1 MSQATAVRTAPR
13 PVGRAVPRPVPA
25 PPRLR
30 VVSAPAHTR
39 SRAGL
44 VFACI
49 GLLAVGLVGLL
60 LLNVS
65 LEHGSY
71 VLQAQQAR
79 ATQLSD
85 QAQALRED
93 LATLQAPQN
102 LAAQATRLGM
112 VPNPNAAFL
121 RASDGKILGVPTR
134 AVAPVTPTVSPT
146 PAASPAPAP
155 SAPAKPAASAPAK
168 PATNPATNPAG
179 AGAKKPTPK
188 PTH

>member
-13 PVGRAVPRPVPA
+13 PVGRSAPRPGPA
-25 PPRLR
+25 APRLR

-44 VFACI
+44 VLGCI
-49 GLLAVGLVGLL
+49 TLLGGGLVALL

-65 LEHGSY
+65 LEKGSY
-71 VLQAQQAR
+71 ELQEQQSQ
-79 ATQLSD
+79 ATQLQD
-85 QAQALRED
+85 RAQSLREQ

-102 LAAQATRLGM
+102 LAAQAGRLGM

-121 RASDGKILGVPTR
+121 RASDGKVLGVPTR
-134 AVAPVTPTVSPT
+134 AVAPMAPSVTPAPGTT
-146 PAASPAPAP
+146 GAAANGGTT
-155 SAPAKPAASAPAK
+155 
-168 PATNPATNPAG
+168 ATGTTT
-179 AGAKKPTPK
+179 AKKPASTTGGVKKPGPAPT